1 MIFRKIV
8 SRWDELWEDSKKTC
22 VWSFYNIKIK
32 EARNGIMVS
41 SFGVTSK
48 GVETSLYTLKNQNG
62 MVAAVSDFGAT
73 LVQIQVP
80 DKDGKVQDVVLGYD
94 DVKGYEAGTLY
105 FGATVGRV
113 ANRIGKAS
121 FELNGKTYQL
131 TQNDNQNSLHGGRDY
146 YNYRMWETE
155 EVDDNHVTFL
165 LHSEDGD
172 QGYPGNVDIRV
183 TYTLT
188 EENEVK
194 IHYVAVPE
202 EDTLLNLTNHSYFNL
217 SGNGSGTVLDQEVMI
232 CADAYTRAD
241 AESIPTGEIV
251 PVEGTPM
258 DFRQMKPI
266 GKEIEA
272 DYEALHL
279 GGGYDHNWVLNG
291 IGTRKVAAMHSE
303 ATGITMEVY
312 TDLPGMQLYTGNFIV
327 RETGK
332 NGAIYEKRHA
342 ACFETQYF
350 PDAVHKD
357 HFQGPVVRA
366 GETYDTT
373 TTYKFFV

>member
-1 MIFRKIV
+1 
-8 SRWDELWEDSKKTC
+8 
-22 VWSFYNIKIK
+22 
-32 EARNGIMVS
+32 MVS

-48 GVETSLYTLKNQNG
+48 GVGASLYTLKNQNG
-62 MVAAVSDFGAT
+62 MVVAVSDFGAT

-121 FELNGKTYQL
+121 FELKGKTYQL

-155 EVDDNHVTFL
+155 EVDDSHVTFL

-266 GKEIEA
+266 GKDIEA

-312 TDLPGMQLYTGNFIV
+312 TDLPGMQLYTGNFIE
-327 RETGK
+327 REIGK

-350 PDAVHKD
+350 PDAVHKN
-357 HFQGPVVRA
+357 HFQGPVVKG

-373 TTYKFFV
+373 TTYKFSV